1 MNTFLPSDSVVAFDR
16 LEPMLAFQVA
26 AEVSPMQRHLML
38 LDALAADHF
47 SAYPVDEFYLSLA
60 SKVERNR
67 VVRRYGNP
75 SPRSTYLRFTDAAND
90 NPFDRR

>member
-1 MNTFLPSDSVVAFDR
+1 MNTLLPSYPVVGFDR
-16 LEPMLAFQVA
+16 LEAMLAFQVA
-26 AEVSPMQRHLML
+26 AEVSPMQRYLML

-47 SAYPVDEFYLSLA
+47 SAYPIYEFYLSLA

-75 SPRSTYLRFTDAAND
+75 SPRSTYLRFSDLLHD
-90 NPFDRR
+90 NPFD